1 MWLRVLSRTN
11 SPPRSTPNSF
21 RFRTSGKPRI
31 LHYFGANKSFR
42 IRTYGHLSCNPFRMH
57 TYKNTG
63 GGVSPPSSVPCRV
76 SVVNPLL
83 SSVCS
88 LFALFLRPPSF
99 LFSNLE
105 PLFAKHPGGG
115 YLNTSA
121 PSLVPPSHASRGA
134 SIPCAVSRLRILP
147 VTAGVYYP
155 SRVSDFSAVAPDP
168 IASPF
173 VFIFLRIAFPATP
186 FLSQPSALSRGVGVP
201 MNSKLATRHSPLT
214 VVALPT

>member
-1 MWLRVLSRTN
+1 VLSRTN

-21 RFRTSGKPRI
+21 RFRTSANPCI

-42 IRTYGHLSCNPFRMH
+42 IRTYRPLSCNPFRMH

-63 GGVSPPSSVPCRV
+63 GGGVAAKLRALLRFCSKSITFKRLQPLCPLSPTPILC
-76 SVVNPLL
+76 
-83 SSVCS
+83 
-88 LFALFLRPPSF
+88 FQQLRASFCKTPGWGLPNTPAPSF
-99 LFSNLE
+99 
-105 PLFAKHPGGG
+105 
-115 YLNTSA
+115 
-121 PSLVPPSHASRGA
+121 VPPSHAPRGA

-155 SRVSDFSAVAPDP
+155 SRVSDFSAVAPHP

-186 FLSQPSALSRGVGVP
+186 FLSQPSALPGGGGCR
-201 MNSKLATRHSPLT
+201 
-214 VVALPT
+214 

>member
-1 MWLRVLSRTN
+1 VVWLRVLSRTN

-105 PLFAKHPGGG
+105 PLSAKHP
-115 YLNTSA
+115 S
-121 PSLVPPSHASRGA
+121 
-134 SIPCAVSRLRILP
+134 
-147 VTAGVYYP
+147 
-155 SRVSDFSAVAPDP
+155 
-168 IASPF
+168 
-173 VFIFLRIAFPATP
+173 
-186 FLSQPSALSRGVGVP
+186 GVGVP
-201 MNSKLATRHSPLT
+201 QHLRSDLRSPVTCATWRLYPLCRQSIAHTSRHRGGVLPLT
-214 VVALPT
+214 RFRFLCGRAGSNCLALCFHILTNCFSRNPFSFTTIRIAYGGGGCR